1 MIMETDLP
9 DLAAQMFKSL
19 GTQYALMLTAFLT
32 VLMMPFP
39 FIFFK
44 YGAGLR
50 RGSKFANTA

>member
-1 MIMETDLP
+1 
-9 DLAAQMFKSL
+9 MFKAL

-32 VLMMPFP
+32 LLMMPFP